1 MNHDEMHDHK
11 CEHHGDNPPMCS
23 CDHNPGGECHCPPNE
38 CKCDQQHHLI
48 GETQQ
53 GHHCCATDG
62 EHDVVGHSGHDHS
75 AHDHSAHGGHDHH
88 GHGGHDHSH
97 HDPAAFKKQFWLAL
111 GLTIPT
117 IVFSHTIQMLLGFH
131 LEFAFSYLIPAVFG
145 SALFFTGG
153 RVFLTTGWAE
163 IKSKRPGMMALIA
176 LALVVAFGYSTF
188 ITVATAA
195 NLGWQGMDFWWELAA
210 LITIMLLGHWIEM
223 SSVMKASDAVGALA
237 SLLPAE
243 ADLVDGELTRKVS
256 LSELKVGDL
265 VLVRPGAAVPA
276 DGEVVE
282 GSSKL
287 NEAMITGESAPVL
300 KQPGSEVIAGTINST
315 SDVLGEGA
323 LTVRVTAIGDNTMLA
338 GIVRLVREAQESKS
352 KTQVLADKAAGWLFY
367 AALGAAVLTAIVW
380 SALGTQTPDFI
391 LERIVTVLVI
401 ACPHALGLAIPLV
414 NAITTSKA
422 ASQGIL
428 IRDRREFEAARAVD
442 VVLFDKTGT
451 LTTGQRGFIAAH
463 LAHQSPL
470 RSTDDLIAI
479 AAGLEQYSEHSIGQ
493 AIVVEAQRRRVE
505 VVPTTDFRTVP
516 GQGVAG
522 VQDAKSVLVGGP
534 VLLTGRNIEV
544 HVSDLVKADGAN
556 QAGNTVVYVVLEGQL
571 LGYIELGDVMR
582 ETSDQAIHALKLM
595 RKRVGLVTGDA
606 QGVAASVAKQ
616 LSIGEVYAEVLPHQ
630 KADLVRRV
638 QLDRSRVAM
647 VGDGVNDAPALA
659 QADVGIAIGA
669 GTDVAIESAG
679 VILISS
685 DPTAVPQLIDLS
697 RRSYSKMI
705 QNLIWGAGYNILAIP
720 LAAGAF
726 MPFGLVLSPALGAV
740 LMSLSTIIVAANA
753 QLLRRPPRRR

>member
-1 MNHDEMHDHK
+1 MSQEHEHDHHDGVDQIHSMMNEGREVVND
-11 CEHHGDNPPMCS
+11 CVHHPYEA
-23 CDHNPGGECHCPPNE
+23 CDCPPE
-38 CKCDQQHHLI
+38 HRTASVHEGHDH
-48 GETQQ
+48 GES
-53 GHHCCATDG
+53 
-62 EHDVVGHSGHDHS
+62 HDHSSHDGHDHS
-75 AHDHSAHGGHDHH
+75 H
-88 GHGGHDHSH
+88 HDHSH

-117 IVFSHTIQMLLGFH
+117 LVFSHTVQSLFGVH
-131 LEFAFSYLIPAVFG
+131 LDFAFSYLIPALFG
-145 SALFFTGG
+145 SVLFFTGG
-153 RVFLTTGWAE
+153 RVF
-163 IKSKRPGMMALIA
+163 IKSGWQELKAKRPGMMALIA
-176 LALVVAFGYSTF
+176 LALVVAFGYSLF
-188 ITVATAA
+188 ITIATAA
-195 NLGWQGMDFWWELAA
+195 NIGWTGMDFWWELAA

-243 ADLVDGELTRKVS
+243 ADLLDNGVSRKVS

-265 VLVRPGAAVPA
+265 ILVRPGAAVPA

-287 NEAMITGESAPVL
+287 NESMITGESAPVQ
-300 KQPGSEVIAGTINST
+300 KDPGSQVVAGTINAT

-323 LTVRVTAIGDNTMLA
+323 LTVRVTAIGEDTMLA
-338 GIVRLVREAQESKS
+338 GIVRLVREAQASKS

-367 AALGAAVLTAIVW
+367 AALLSAAITAIVW
-380 SALGTQTPDFI
+380 VDVGGQTPDFI

-414 NAITTSKA
+414 NAITTSNA

-428 IRDRREFEAARAVD
+428 IRDRRQFEEARRVD

-470 RSTDDLIAI
+470 RSADDLMAI
-479 AAGLEQYSEHSIGQ
+479 AGGLEQFSEHSIGH
-493 AIVVEAQRRRVE
+493 AIVAEAQRRRVE
-505 VVPTTDFRTVP
+505 LIPTTDFRTVP

-522 VQDAKSVLVGGP
+522 VQEAKSVLVGGP
-534 VLLTGRNIEV
+534 VLLTGRNIDV
-544 HVSDLVKADGAN
+544 HVSDLVKADAAN
-556 QAGNTVVYVVLEGQL
+556 HAGNTVVYVVLEGQL
-571 LGYIELGDVMR
+571 LGYIELGDVIR
-582 ETSDQAIHALKLM
+582 ETSDQAVHALRLM
-595 RKRVGLVTGDA
+595 RKRVGLITGDA
-606 QGVAASVAKQ
+606 QGVATAVAKQ
-616 LSIGEVYAEVLPHQ
+616 LSIGEVFAEVLPHQ

-638 QLDRSRVAM
+638 QLDRSKVAM

-659 QADVGIAIGA
+659 QADVGVAIGA

-685 DPTAVPQLIDLS
+685 DPTAVPQMIDLS
-697 RRSYSKMI
+697 KRSYVKMV
-705 QNLIWGAGYNILAIP
+705 QNLIWGAGYNVIAIP
-720 LAAGAF
+720 LAAGAL
-726 MPFGLVLSPALGAV
+726 MPIGLVLSPALGAV

-753 QLLRRPPRRR
+753 QLLRRPSRRR